1 MSIEAKLKALGY
13 DIQAAP
19 VGQGKIEPAVRVGNL
34 VFTSGQVSAR
44 GEAVYKGKVGSDLS
58 VEEGYQAARVCALNC
73 LAAVKA
79 VFPALQ
85 RATVAQHWAGLIDV
99 TPDAVP
105 VISPVD
111 SLPSA
116 FIATGFSGHGFG
128 IGPGAGRL
136 VAELVA
142 GDKPV
147 VDPTPFRLSRF
158 FDGSKIVVE
167 AGF

>member
-44 GEAVYKGKVGSDLS
+44 GETVFKGKVGSDLS

-79 VFPALQ
+79 VTGDLDKVVRVVKLLGMVNAADGFTDTPGVIHG
-85 RATVAQHWAGLIDV
+85 ATD
-99 TPDAVP
+99 
-105 VISPVD
+105 
-111 SLPSA
+111 
-116 FIATGFSGHGFG
+116 FINDLFG
-128 IGPGAGRL
+128 PAGRHARSAIGVYQL
-136 VAELVA
+136 PANYAVEIEMIAEV
-142 GDKPV
+142 K
-147 VDPTPFRLSRF
+147 
-158 FDGSKIVVE
+158 E
-167 AGF
+167 